1 MAGIKKVGKAC
12 VDSFE
17 IGLALETQLLHL
29 VMCQTKMPT
38 DIVPVCGFAGQVVPA
53 PQRASRIQWS
63 MALKRESLFRF
74 EDGRRECT
82 QVVYGH
88 RADRTGVC
96 VSFVRF
102 HRVSRD
108 AATTGHLV
116 LLETEFKFVLTSLMH
131 ALKYPRSYYARET
144 IGPRVVTVRKKH
156 VLLPKK
162 ALSTMFTIETEV
174 RGRVQSRDLTKFGA
188 HYIIRE
194 LMMASSLTRM
204 VRSGNTTSLFETY
217 YGLRLMQ
224 RVEPDSREWSS
235 VFNTH
240 GALETKLASLF
251 NTKLSVVTADALAV
265 RMAFNVTQSRMTDRL
280 NVVEAARI
288 IRTVIQ
294 GCKITPLQAQLF
306 HHLSRA

>member
-1 MAGIKKVGKAC
+1 M
-12 VDSFE
+12 S
-17 IGLALETQLLHL
+17 
-29 VMCQTKMPT
+29 T
-38 DIVPVCGFAGQVVPA
+38 DLVPVCGFAGPTAPA
-53 PQRASRIQWS
+53 RASRLQFR
-63 MALKRESLFRF
+63 MALVRKSLFRF

-82 QVVYGH
+82 QVGYGH
-88 RADRTGVC
+88 RADRTFV

-108 AATTGHLV
+108 AATTGHGLV

-162 ALSTMFTIETEV
+162 ALSTMFTVEAKV
-174 RGRVQSRDLTKFGA
+174 RGCVQSRDLTKFGA

-194 LMMASSLTRM
+194 LTMASSLTKM

-217 YGLRLMQ
+217 YGLCLMQ
-224 RVEPDSREWSS
+224 RVEPDSREWPS

-251 NTKLSVVTADALAV
+251 NTKLSVITADALAV
-265 RMAFNVTQSRMTDRL
+265 RMAFNVTQSRMADRL

-294 GCKITPLQAQLF
+294 DCQITPRQRQLF
-306 HHLSRA
+306 HHLSRVSPN